1 VSAHTR
7 CDECRAEHARQKLT
21 VKIVGMSGEREY
33 CSWACLL
40 AVAGREAKDEAAS
53 KAAWY
58 AKVNSAR
65 EVFPAQSPVDDPL
78 ASDGQMETPRER
90 CEHASLFGRCDL
102 PAAHNGNHGC
112 SAHGYPRKVWL

>member
-7 CDECRAEHARQKLT
+7 CDECRAEHDRQRLV
-21 VKIVGMSGEREY
+21 VKVVGYAGEREY

-40 AVAGREAKDEAAS
+40 AVAVREAKDEAAY

-78 ASDGQMETPRER
+78 ASGGQME
-90 CEHASLFGRCDL
+90 
-102 PAAHNGNHGC
+102 
-112 SAHGYPRKVWL
+112 